1 MEKVFLFQHFRLLS
15 LKMRPSYWS
24 RFRKSHCMK
33 GRSKNCKVKG
43 NTFRLWSKT
52 SAPHSSLP
60 AAVPGFFTSIKKG
73 KIHFSFDTQPLLVRQ
88 QKVQVNEK
96 QGHQENTQHLKFCL
110 CLMSP
115 MYQASSKSFNY
126 HNTTKT
132 GASVFN
138 EGLVTELCLQ
148 SCRHQLAAAGLGP
161 RFPEYWIPFTARPI
175 LFPSVLDLKKTVE

>member
-60 AAVPGFFTSIKKG
+60 AAVPGFFTSIKKRAKYISPLTHSLFWCG
-73 KIHFSFDTQPLLVRQ
+73 SRRCRWMRNRVIRKTHNTWNSACVLCLPCIRPAQKASIIITPQRLELLFSMRDLWQSFVSSPAGTSWLQQDWDPGFLNIGSHLLPDQFSF
-88 QKVQVNEK
+88 
-96 QGHQENTQHLKFCL
+96 HQFL
-110 CLMSP
+110 
-115 MYQASSKSFNY
+115 
-126 HNTTKT
+126 
-132 GASVFN
+132 
-138 EGLVTELCLQ
+138 
-148 SCRHQLAAAGLGP
+148 
-161 RFPEYWIPFTARPI
+161 I
-175 LFPSVLDLKKTVE
+175 